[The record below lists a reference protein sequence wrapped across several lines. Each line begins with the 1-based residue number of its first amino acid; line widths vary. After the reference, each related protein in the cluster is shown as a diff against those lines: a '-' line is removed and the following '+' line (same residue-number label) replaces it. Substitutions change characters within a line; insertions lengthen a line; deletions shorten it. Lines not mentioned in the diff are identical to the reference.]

1 MEKSDS
7 IRTLQ
12 LSGHSYHFIFKR
24 GGMRETLFIVFSL
37 FTIAAASGVVL
48 SRNPV
53 YSAFSLILSFFG
65 LSGLYLLWGSTFMAM
80 IQILIYT
87 GAIVV
92 LFVFVVMLLNLQ
104 TVRENSPNLLFLVGA
119 AAAVWLFSLMILR
132 VLTRAIPNKVVEI
145 PTDQLRS
152 ISKLLFTRYLWPFEV
167 LSLFLLVMIV
177 AIFAITRTQ
186 EIPHGGEKK

>member
-1 MEKSDS
+1 
-7 IRTLQ
+7 
-12 LSGHSYHFIFKR
+12 
-24 GGMRETLFIVFSL
+24 MRETLFIIFSL
-37 FTIAAASGVVL
+37 FTIIAAGGVVL
-48 SRNPV
+48 SKNPV

-104 TVRENSPNLLFLVGA
+104 VIKENSSNLLSRSGV
-119 AAAVWLFSLMILR
+119 AAAVWVFSLILLR
-132 VLTRAIPNKVVEI
+132 VLTRGIPNKLVEI
-145 PTDQLRS
+145 PTDQLRT

-177 AIFAITRTQ
+177 AIFAITRAQ
-186 EIPHGGEKK
+186 EIPHGGEKQ

>member
-1 MEKSDS
+1 
-7 IRTLQ
+7 
-12 LSGHSYHFIFKR
+12 
-24 GGMRETLFIVFSL
+24 MREGLFIAFSL

-48 SRNPV
+48 SKNPV

-104 TVRENSPNLLFLVGA
+104 VIRENSPNLLFVGVVSA
-119 AAAVWLFSLMILR
+119 TVWFFSLIILR
-132 VLTRAIPNKVVEI
+132 VLTRAIPTNVTEI
-145 PTDQLRS
+145 PTNQLRT

-177 AIFAITRTQ
+177 AIFAITRAQ
-186 EIPHGGEKK
+186 EISHGGEKV

>member
-1 MEKSDS
+1 
-7 IRTLQ
+7 
-12 LSGHSYHFIFKR
+12 
-24 GGMRETLFIVFSL
+24 MRETLFIIFSL
-37 FTIAAASGVVL
+37 FTVGAASGVVL

-104 TVRENSPNLLFLVGA
+104 VMRENSPNLLFLAIA
-119 AAAVWLFSLMILR
+119 AGAVWLFSLIILR
-132 VLTRAIPNKVVEI
+132 VLTRAIPEKVIQI
-145 PTDQLRS
+145 PSDQLRI
-152 ISKLLFTRYLWPFEV
+152 ISKLLFTRYLWSFEV

-177 AIFAITRTQ
+177 AIFAITKVQ
-186 EIPHGGEKK
+186 EIPHGGEKQ

>member
-1 MEKSDS
+1 
-7 IRTLQ
+7 
-12 LSGHSYHFIFKR
+12 
-24 GGMRETLFIVFSL
+24 MREVLFIAFSL
-37 FTIAAASGVVL
+37 FTIGAASGVLL

-65 LSGLYLLWGSTFMAM
+65 LSGLYLLWGSSFMAM

-104 TVRENSPNLLFLVGA
+104 TNRENSSNIVFLGVVSA
-119 AAAVWLFSLMILR
+119 SVWLFSLIILR
-132 VLTRAIPNKVVEI
+132 VLTRSIPNKILEI
-145 PTDQLRS
+145 PENQLRT
-152 ISKLLFTRYLWPFEV
+152 ISKLLFTRYLWPFEI
-167 LSLFLLVMIV
+167 LSFFLLVMII

-186 EIPHGGEKK
+186 EIAHGGEK

>member
-1 MEKSDS
+1 
-7 IRTLQ
+7 
-12 LSGHSYHFIFKR
+12 
-24 GGMRETLFIVFSL
+24 MREVLFIAFSL
-37 FTIAAASGVVL
+37 FTIGAASGVLL

-104 TVRENSPNLLFLVGA
+104 TNRENSSNIVFLGVVSA
-119 AAAVWLFSLMILR
+119 SVWLFSLIILR
-132 VLTRAIPNKVVEI
+132 VLTRSIPNKILEI
-145 PTDQLRS
+145 PENQLRT
-152 ISKLLFTRYLWPFEV
+152 ISKLLFTRYLWPFEI
-167 LSLFLLVMIV
+167 LSFFLLVMII

-186 EIPHGGEKK
+186 EIAHGGEK

>member
-1 MEKSDS
+1 
-7 IRTLQ
+7 
-12 LSGHSYHFIFKR
+12 
-24 GGMRETLFIVFSL
+24 MREGLFIAFSL

-48 SRNPV
+48 SKNPV

-65 LSGLYLLWGSTFMAM
+65 LSGLYLLWGTTFMAM

-104 TVRENSPNLLFLVGA
+104 VNKESSPNFLVLGIS
-119 AAAVWLFSLMILR
+119 AAAVWFFSLIILR
-132 VLTRAIPNKVVEI
+132 VLTQAIPNTLPVI
-145 PTDQLRS
+145 PTDQIRQ

-167 LSLFLLVMIV
+167 LSLFLLVMII

-186 EIPHGGEKK
+186 EIPHGGEQK

>member
-1 MEKSDS
+1 
-7 IRTLQ
+7 
-12 LSGHSYHFIFKR
+12 
-24 GGMRETLFIVFSL
+24 MREVLFIAFSL
-37 FTIAAASGVVL
+37 FTIGAASGVLL

-65 LSGLYLLWGSTFMAM
+65 LSGLYLLWGSSFMAM

-104 TVRENSPNLLFLVGA
+104 TSRENSSNIVFLGVVSA
-119 AAAVWLFSLMILR
+119 SVWLFSLIILR
-132 VLTRAIPNKVVEI
+132 VLTRSIPNKILEI
-145 PTDQLRS
+145 PENQLRT
-152 ISKLLFTRYLWPFEV
+152 ISKLLFTRYLWPFEI
-167 LSLFLLVMIV
+167 LSFFLLVMII

-186 EIPHGGEKK
+186 EIAHGGEK

>member
-1 MEKSDS
+1 
-7 IRTLQ
+7 
-12 LSGHSYHFIFKR
+12 
-24 GGMRETLFIVFSL
+24 MREILFIAFSL
-37 FTIAAASGVVL
+37 FTIGAASGVL
-48 SRNPV
+48 LARNPV

-104 TVRENSPNLLFLVGA
+104 VNRENPSNLLTLGISA
-119 AAAVWLFSLMILR
+119 GAVWFFSLILLR
-132 VLTRAIPNKVVEI
+132 VLTRAIPNKIPEI
-145 PTDQLRS
+145 PTDQLRT

-167 LSLFLLVMIV
+167 LSLFLLVMII

-186 EIPHGGEKK
+186 EIPHGGEQR

>member
-1 MEKSDS
+1 
-7 IRTLQ
+7 
-12 LSGHSYHFIFKR
+12 
-24 GGMRETLFIVFSL
+24 MREGLFIAFSL

-65 LSGLYLLWGSTFMAM
+65 LSGLYLLWGTTFMAM

-104 TVRENSPNLLFLVGA
+104 VNKENSPNFLIVGISG
-119 AAAVWLFSLMILR
+119 AAVWFFSLIILR
-132 VLTRAIPNKVVEI
+132 VLTQAIPNTLPAI
-145 PTDQLRS
+145 PTDQIRT

-167 LSLFLLVMIV
+167 LSLFLLVMII

-186 EIPHGGEKK
+186 EIPHGGEKR

>member
-1 MEKSDS
+1 
-7 IRTLQ
+7 
-12 LSGHSYHFIFKR
+12 
-24 GGMRETLFIVFSL
+24 MRETLFAIFSI
-37 FTIAAASGVVL
+37 FTIMAASGVVL

-104 TVRENSPNLLFLVGA
+104 VIKENSSNLLSLSGV
-119 AAAVWLFSLMILR
+119 AAAVWVFSLILLR
-132 VLTRAIPNKVVEI
+132 VLTRGIPNKPVEI
-145 PTDQLRS
+145 PIDQLRT

-177 AIFAITRTQ
+177 AIFAITRVQ
-186 EIPHGGEKK
+186 EIPQGGEKQ

>member
-1 MEKSDS
+1 
-7 IRTLQ
+7 
-12 LSGHSYHFIFKR
+12 
-24 GGMRETLFIVFSL
+24 MREVLFIAFSL
-37 FTIAAASGVVL
+37 FTVIAASGVIL
-48 SRNPV
+48 ARNPV

-65 LSGLYLLWGSTFMAM
+65 LSALYLLWGATFMAM

-104 TVRENSPNLLFLVGA
+104 VDKEVAPNFFFIGLAALATWSFSFL
-119 AAAVWLFSLMILR
+119 ILQ
-132 VLTRAIPNKVVEI
+132 VLTRALPEGVPGIPA
-145 PTDQLRS
+145 DQLRT

-177 AIFAITRTQ
+177 AIFAMTRTH
-186 EIPHGGEKK
+186 EIVPPSKKGNEA

>member
-1 MEKSDS
+1 
-7 IRTLQ
+7 
-12 LSGHSYHFIFKR
+12 
-24 GGMRETLFIVFSL
+24 MRENLFIGFSI
-37 FTIAAASGVVL
+37 FTILAASGVIL

-104 TVRENSPNLLFLVGA
+104 VDRENSPNFLFWGA
-119 AAAVWLFSLMILR
+119 SAAVVWFFSLILLR
-132 VLTRAIPNKVVEI
+132 VLTRAIPTQI
-145 PTDQLRS
+145 PEVSGNQLRE

-167 LSLFLLVMIV
+167 LSVFLLVMIV
-177 AIFAITRTQ
+177 AIFAITR
-186 EIPHGGEKK
+186 

>member
-1 MEKSDS
+1 
-7 IRTLQ
+7 
-12 LSGHSYHFIFKR
+12 
-24 GGMRETLFIVFSL
+24 MRETLFIVFSL

-145 PTDQLRS
+145 PADQLRT

-186 EIPHGGEKK
+186 EIPQGGEKK

>member
-1 MEKSDS
+1 
-7 IRTLQ
+7 
-12 LSGHSYHFIFKR
+12 
-24 GGMRETLFIVFSL
+24 MRETLFIAFSL
-37 FTIAAASGVVL
+37 FTIAAASGVLV

-104 TVRENSPNLLFLVGA
+104 STRENSSNFVFLGIA
-119 AAAVWLFSLMILR
+119 SASVWFFSLIILR
-132 VLTRAIPNKVVEI
+132 VLTRSIPNKTLEI
-145 PTDQLRS
+145 PENQLRI
-152 ISKLLFTRYLWPFEV
+152 ISKLLFTRYLWPFEI

-186 EIPHGGEKK
+186 EIAHGGEK

>member
-1 MEKSDS
+1 
-7 IRTLQ
+7 
-12 LSGHSYHFIFKR
+12 
-24 GGMRETLFIVFSL
+24 MREVLFIAFSL
-37 FTIAAASGVVL
+37 FTIGAASGVLL

-65 LSGLYLLWGSTFMAM
+65 LSGLYLLWGSSFMAM

-104 TVRENSPNLLFLVGA
+104 TSRENSSNIVFLGVVSA
-119 AAAVWLFSLMILR
+119 SVWLFSLIILR
-132 VLTRAIPNKVVEI
+132 VLTRSIPNKILEI
-145 PTDQLRS
+145 PENQLRT
-152 ISKLLFTRYLWPFEV
+152 ISKLLFTRYLWPFEI
-167 LSLFLLVMIV
+167 LSFFLLVMII

-186 EIPHGGEKK
+186 EIAHGGEKQ

>member
-1 MEKSDS
+1 
-7 IRTLQ
+7 
-12 LSGHSYHFIFKR
+12 
-24 GGMRETLFIVFSL
+24 MRETLFVIFSL
-37 FTIAAASGVVL
+37 FTIIAASGVVL

-104 TVRENSPNLLFLVGA
+104 VVRESSPNLLFLATA
-119 AAAVWLFSLMILR
+119 AGSVWLFSLMILR
-132 VLTRAIPNKVVEI
+132 VLTRAIPDKAIQI
-145 PTDQLRS
+145 PVDQLRA

-177 AIFAITRTQ
+177 AIFAITKAQ
-186 EIPHGGEKK
+186 EIPHGGEQS

>member
-1 MEKSDS
+1 
-7 IRTLQ
+7 
-12 LSGHSYHFIFKR
+12 
-24 GGMRETLFIVFSL
+24 MRETLFIVFSL

-48 SRNPV
+48 SRSPV

-104 TVRENSPNLLFLVGA
+104 TAKENSSNSIFLGAVVGA
-119 AAAVWLFSLMILR
+119 VWVFSLIILR
-132 VLTRAIPNKVVEI
+132 VLTRAIPDKALEV
-145 PTDQLRS
+145 PADQLRT

-177 AIFAITRTQ
+177 AIFAITRSQ
-186 EIPHGGEKK
+186 EIPHGGEKR

>member
-1 MEKSDS
+1 
-7 IRTLQ
+7 
-12 LSGHSYHFIFKR
+12 
-24 GGMRETLFIVFSL
+24 MREGLFIAFSL
-37 FTIAAASGVVL
+37 FTIAAASGVL
-48 SRNPV
+48 LARNPV

-65 LSGLYLLWGSTFMAM
+65 LSGLYLLWGSTFMAV

-104 TVRENSPNLLFLVGA
+104 TNKENPSNLMVLSSA
-119 AAAVWLFSLMILR
+119 AAAVWFFSLLLLR
-132 VLTRAIPNKVVEI
+132 VLTRSIPNKVLEV
-145 PTDQLRS
+145 PTDQLRV

-177 AIFAITRTQ
+177 AIFAITKTQ
-186 EIPHGGEKK
+186 EIPHGGEKP

>member
-1 MEKSDS
+1 
-7 IRTLQ
+7 
-12 LSGHSYHFIFKR
+12 
-24 GGMRETLFIVFSL
+24 MREVLFIAFSL
-37 FTIAAASGVVL
+37 FTIGAASGVLL

-104 TVRENSPNLLFLVGA
+104 TNRENSSNIVFLGVVSA
-119 AAAVWLFSLMILR
+119 SVWLFSLIILR
-132 VLTRAIPNKVVEI
+132 VLTRSIPNKILEI
-145 PTDQLRS
+145 PENQLRT
-152 ISKLLFTRYLWPFEV
+152 ISKLLFTRYLWPFEI
-167 LSLFLLVMIV
+167 LSFFLLVMII

-186 EIPHGGEKK
+186 EIAHGGEKQ

>member
-1 MEKSDS
+1 
-7 IRTLQ
+7 
-12 LSGHSYHFIFKR
+12 
-24 GGMRETLFIVFSL
+24 
-37 FTIAAASGVVL
+37 
-48 SRNPV
+48 
-53 YSAFSLILSFFG
+53 
-65 LSGLYLLWGSTFMAM
+65 M

-132 VLTRAIPNKVVEI
+132 VLTRAIPNKAVEI
-145 PTDQLRS
+145 PTDQLRA

-186 EIPHGGEKK
+186 EIPQGGEKK

>member
-1 MEKSDS
+1 
-7 IRTLQ
+7 
-12 LSGHSYHFIFKR
+12 
-24 GGMRETLFIVFSL
+24 MREGLFIAFSL

-48 SRNPV
+48 SKNPV

-65 LSGLYLLWGSTFMAM
+65 LSGLYLLWGTTFMAM

-104 TVRENSPNLLFLVGA
+104 VNKESSPNFLILGISG
-119 AAAVWLFSLMILR
+119 AAVWFFSLIILR
-132 VLTRAIPNKVVEI
+132 VLTKAIPDKLPVI
-145 PTDQLRS
+145 PTDQLRT

-167 LSLFLLVMIV
+167 LSLFLLVMII

-186 EIPHGGEKK
+186 EIPHGGEKP